1 MGTGGTVLNLMDW
14 AKRLDPNGNTAD
26 VINLLSQDN
35 EILDDMVFVQ
45 SNGPTSHRTT
55 VITGEPSVSF
65 RTLNSGVTPSK
76 STTDQIDE
84 PMGIIETYSE
94 IDKDLCEL
102 NGNTNAFRL
111 SETKPFLSA
120 INKLAVQ
127 TLIYGDAGVNPDRF
141 NGINTRYAVGT
152 GTSYQ
157 NSMLNAAATTGAGSG
172 SVYSSILLVVW
183 GQNTVHGIFP
193 PGSNAG
199 IVQEDK
205 GQVTIETG
213 ATNGIGTARMEAY
226 RTRWQW
232 KLGLAVRDHRYI
244 VRAANVNTGTGAGG
258 IGSATAQNMVTV
270 MSRMLDRIPS
280 FGAGKA
286 VFYMNRTLYS
296 YLRLQALSSSNY
308 AVSINPALD
317 QFGNPQRG
325 MMQFSGIPIRRLDQM
340 LTTEAEVT
348 F

>member
-14 AKRLDPNGNTAD
+14 AKRLDPNGSTAD

-35 EILDDMVFVQ
+35 ELLDDMMFVQ

-55 VITGEPSVSF
+55 VITGEPTVGF
-65 RTLNSGVTPSK
+65 RTLNSGVNPSK

-102 NGNTNAFRL
+102 NGNTAAFRL
-111 SETKPFLSA
+111 SETQPFLSA
-120 INKLAVQ
+120 INKLAAQ
-127 TLIYGDAGVNPDRF
+127 TLLYGDAGVNPDRF

-152 GTSYQ
+152 NVGYQ
-157 NSMLNAAATTGAGSG
+157 NSMINAAATTGAGSG

-199 IVQEDK
+199 ITQEDK
-205 GQVTIETG
+205 GVVTVET
-213 ATNGIGTARMEAY
+213 ATGIGGGRMEAY

-244 VRAANVNTGTGAGG
+244 VRLANVNTGTGTGG
-258 IGSATAQNMVTV
+258 LQSTTPQNIITA
-270 MSRMLDRIPS
+270 MSRMLDRVPS
-280 FGAGKA
+280 FGMGKP
-286 VFYMNRTLYS
+286 VLYMNRTTYS
-296 YLRLQALSSSNY
+296 YLRLQALSASNY
-308 AVSINPALD
+308 AVTVNPALD

-340 LTTEAEVT
+340 TATEAEVT

>member
-1 MGTGGTVLNLMDW
+1 MGTGGTVLNLLDW
-14 AKRLDPNGNTAD
+14 AKRLDPQGNTAD

-35 EILDDMVFVQ
+35 EILDDMMFVQ

-65 RTLNSGVTPSK
+65 RQLNGGVTPSK

-102 NGNTNAFRL
+102 NGNGAAFRL
-111 SETKPFLSA
+111 SETQPFLSA

-157 NSMLNAAATTGAGSG
+157 NSMINAAATTGAGSG
-172 SVYSSILLVVW
+172 SVYSSILLVSW

-199 IVQEDK
+199 ITSEDK
-205 GQVTIETG
+205 GVVTVET
-213 ATNGIGTARMEAY
+213 ATGIGGGRMEAY

-244 VRAANVNTGTGAGG
+244 VRAANVNTGAGAGG
-258 IGSATAQNMVTV
+258 IQSSTAQNMVTV

-280 FGAGKA
+280 FGGGKP

-308 AVSINPALD
+308 AVSITPALD

-325 MMQFSGIPIRRLDQM
+325 QMQFSGIPIRRLDQM
-340 LTTEAEVT
+340 LTTDAEVT